1 MYSEY
6 LKEQCDKLSPQ
17 MVCKGNKH
25 TTFVDNLLE
34 STKFL
39 NEINAS
45 LTTRFYCVNNNIT
58 EIPQCVCGN
67 FVMANKKDN
76 NLGFTQYCSPKCSRS
91 NKTISLEIL
100 KKLEDKDWLYNQ
112 RITLKKSKELIAEEL
127 GCSVIPVN
135 KWIKIHNIPEVKY
148 NKSNTEVLKYLE
160 DYDWLY
166 TKHKV
171 EKKSCEEIASILNS
185 SKSTVSIYLNKLNI
199 DANLANSYPKESKPS
214 KECMEVVEY
223 IKSIY
228 NGEILIDRYGII
240 GELQLDIYL
249 PELNIAFEY
258 NGVYSHLYRPEYP
271 IEKFAQR
278 KDARYHV
285 EKTKRCEA
293 MGIQLIHIFSSS
305 WKMKTELWK
314 SFIKNKLKLVNDKI
328 YARKCYVRE
337 ITTYEKDTFLEENH
351 LQGKDKSLYKFGL
364 FNNGYLISVITF
376 GKSRY
381 NQNYTWEL
389 IRFCVKRDVSV
400 VGGFS
405 KLLAHFK
412 KMYDGSIVSYA
423 DRTYS
428 NGNMYA
434 KNGFSLLCVN
444 KPSYWYVAKN
454 SEQLLHRSNFKKSK
468 LLTNDNEHLT
478 EEEIMF
484 ENGYSKIFNCG
495 TLTFVYE

>member
-1 MYSEY
+1 MYS
-6 LKEQCDKLSPQ
+6 KELVSQCNELTPQ

-25 TTFVDNLLE
+25 AIFVSDLINN
-34 STKFL
+34 TKFL
-39 NEINAS
+39 DVINPS
-45 LTTRFYCVNNNIT
+45 LTTRFYCVQNNIH
-58 EIPQCVCGN
+58 EIPKCVCGN
-67 FVMANKKDN
+67 VVIANKKDN
-76 NLGFTQYCSPKCSRS
+76 KLGFTQYCSPECSRS
-91 NKTISLEIL
+91 NKTVSNEIL
-100 KKLEDKDWLYNQ
+100 KLLQNRDWLYEQ
-112 RITLKKSKELIAEEL
+112 RISLKKSKETIAEEL
-127 GCSVIPVN
+127 GCSINPVN
-135 KWIKIHNIPEVKY
+135 KWLKIHNIQEVKY

-160 DYDWLY
+160 NYDWLH

-171 EKKSCEEIASILNS
+171 EKKSCEEIASLLNS
-185 SKSTVSIYLNKLNI
+185 SKATVSIYLSKLGI

-214 KECMEVVEY
+214 KQCMEVVEY
-223 IKSIY
+223 IQSIY
-228 NGEILIDRYGII
+228 SGEILLDRYGVI

-305 WKMKTELWK
+305 WKTKTDLWK
-314 SFIKNKLKLVNDKI
+314 SFIKNKLKLNTKQI
-328 YARKCYVRE
+328 YARKCYIRE
-337 ITTYEKDTFLEENH
+337 IPVYEKDTFLEENH

-364 FNNGYLISVITF
+364 FNNGYLVSVITF

-381 NQNYTWEL
+381 NSNYTWEL
-389 IRFCVKRDVSV
+389 IRFCVKRDISV

-412 KMYDGSIVSYA
+412 KLYSGSIVSYA

-428 NGNMYA
+428 NGDMYA
-434 KNGFSLLCVN
+434 KNGFELLCVN

-468 LLTNDNEHLT
+468 LLAEENKHLT

-484 ENGYSKIFNCG
+484 SNGYSKIFNCG
-495 TLTFVYE
+495 TLTFICG